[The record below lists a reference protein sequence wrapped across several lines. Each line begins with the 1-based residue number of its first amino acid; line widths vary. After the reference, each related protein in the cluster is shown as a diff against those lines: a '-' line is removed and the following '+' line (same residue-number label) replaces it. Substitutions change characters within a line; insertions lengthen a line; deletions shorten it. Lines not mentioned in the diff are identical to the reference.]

1 MDPGNHHRFALE
13 VSTVANENEN
23 SAVTAEMSPLLDLAH
38 ETGVALILVHHERK
52 SGGEAGR
59 GIRGASS
66 LFAAADHFVARS
78 PSEEHRKPTNA
89 KDSRPV

>member
-1 MDPGNHHRFALE
+1 M
-13 VSTVANENEN
+13 
-23 SAVTAEMSPLLDLAH
+23 TAEMSPLLDLAH

-66 LFAAADHFVARS
+66 LFAAADQILLLDRRQ
-78 PSEEHRKPTNA
+78 EEYRKPTNA